1 MYNYLKIN
9 KFREEKWGNILKKIA
24 IFLGIFIT
32 VVVLGFGYY
41 QLNGMVTEGFFTI
54 EENNMLAENGGY
66 YLFLE
71 DQKIEITEDL
81 FKQLEVNSRYHIKYS
96 WNKLSHDKGKIEELN
111 LDEL

>member
-1 MYNYLKIN
+1 LYNYLKIN
-9 KFREEKWGNILKKIA
+9 NFREEKWGNVLKKTA
-24 IFLGIFIT
+24 TFLGIFIT

-54 EENNMLAENGGY
+54 EENNMLAESGGY

-71 DQKIEITEDL
+71 EQRIEITEDL